1 MNKDKIFDELLI
13 LKCHEGDTK
22 AFELLIKR
30 WNKKLIYF
38 ACKFTHDVETAQ
50 DVVQNAWIAIHKG
63 IFKLQDPSKF
73 STWAFRITYNKSMD
87 ALRHAKIK
95 SEVELNDQVD
105 IEDEIEPDDSW
116 STIDKLLKKL
126 PKQHKLILTLFYLE
140 QQSIKQIASVL
151 ELPEG
156 TVKSR
161 IFYARELLKRK
172 YKEVQHEKYQ

>member
-13 LKCHEGDTK
+13 LKCHEGDYR
-22 AFELLIKR
+22 AFALLIKR

-38 ACKFTHDVETAQ
+38 ACKFTHDIETAQ

-63 IFKLQDPSKF
+63 LYKLQDPSKF

-87 ALRHAKIK
+87 ALRSAKNK
-95 SEVELNDQVD
+95 SEVTLNEKMDVED
-105 IEDEIEPDDSW
+105 SIEEDDSW
-116 STIDKLLKKL
+116 NTISDLLKKL
-126 PKQHKLILTLFYLE
+126 PEQYKLILTLFYLE
-140 QQSIKQIASVL
+140 QQSVKQIASVL
-151 ELPEG
+151 KLPEG

-172 YKEVQHEKYQ
+172 YKEVNHEKN